1 MAIPELMRVLIDQEG
16 MDWDT
21 AWDITKNTVA
31 YTNHTIMPEALETW
45 PIDMFKNL
53 VPRIYMIVEE
63 INARFLEDV
72 RKQYPNDEDRVR
84 RVSIIQDGVVHMARL
99 SVVGSH
105 SVNGVAKIHSDILKA
120 HTMRDFDEIYPG
132 KFNNKTNGIT
142 HRRWLI
148 AANPQ
153 LSSLIDEAIS
163 DKWRKDPSRLIDL
176 LDYKDDT
183 AFLIN

>member
-1 MAIPELMRVLIDQEG
+1 
-16 MDWDT
+16 
-21 AWDITKNTVA
+21 
-31 YTNHTIMPEALETW
+31 
-45 PIDMFKNL
+45 MFKEL

-63 INARFLEDV
+63 INARFLEQV
-72 RKQYPNDEDRVR
+72 RKQYPNDEERVR

-120 HTMRDFDEIYPG
+120 HTMHDFDEIYPG

-148 AANPQ
+148 AANPE
-153 LSSLIDEAIS
+153 LSGLIDEAIS
-163 DKWRKDPSRLIDL
+163 DKWRTDPAKLIDL
-176 LDYKDDT
+176 LAFKDDK
-183 AFLIN
+183 AFLDKMAEVKNSIKFI

>member
-1 MAIPELMRVLIDQEG
+1 ML
-16 MDWDT
+16 
-21 AWDITKNTVA
+21 
-31 YTNHTIMPEALETW
+31 
-45 PIDMFKNL
+45 KNL

-183 AFLIN
+183 AFLDKLAEVKKEHKIYLAGHIKTS

>member
-105 SVNGVAKIHSDILKA
+105 SVNGVAKFIAIFSKHILCVTLMKFTQVNSIIKLMVLHIVVGSLLQIHS
-120 HTMRDFDEIYPG
+120 
-132 KFNNKTNGIT
+132 
-142 HRRWLI
+142 
-148 AANPQ
+148 
-153 LSSLIDEAIS
+153 
-163 DKWRKDPSRLIDL
+163 
-176 LDYKDDT
+176 
-183 AFLIN
+183 FLA